1 MPRHTTDS
9 SRTPPFWAVW
19 VLLCL
24 VPLAA
29 VGFGAVHL
37 WPRAVLTAAMAI
49 SGAALALRS
58 RYIDVPM
65 LFGCVVLALVG
76 SLIPLIPMSGVLRD
90 WLHGELAVPIHQ
102 TLASTGGDLRPLALD
117 PNGALLGWSEAMA
130 LCLLGWGVAGW
141 STRAGRV
148 RTLLW
153 SLLASGIL
161 VVLLM
166 VGHTQIGAE
175 SIYGSGFGA
184 GTRDGFFAPFINPNH
199 GGIFCAALMPI
210 ALSRV
215 ADGRPMARLMG
226 IVCLSVFAFGVWAS
240 GSRGAVV
247 TMVLAVLSTVAAI
260 GGSHLR
266 KAVAGLLALG
276 AVGVVVVGPRRA
288 LKALGSLVAP
298 SVNQMAEAGY
308 VDLTTGRLRLFS
320 DAMDVIGQSFP
331 LGVGGGGFDIAHRMV
346 KSDPAFN
353 ATTHVHN
360 EYLQLIAEQGIFVG
374 AFVIFALALVVRQGI
389 KALSLWP
396 DRPDRRWQIAGLLGC
411 CTGLAVASTVDF
423 PLRLLSHSVLAVLC
437 LGGLVGLSRPQRG
450 GRALDSK
457 GRKLVGI
464 GLGLGLFA
472 LAVGVQGNAGLW
484 GRAERSRADGEAWMK
499 VARES
504 GDSEAF
510 ASAQAHFERAVVRGL
525 QREDYQWIAAAA
537 MGRRKP
543 EKAVEVLT
551 AGTSMYPTMP
561 WLWRDRARLA
571 QRMKDAA
578 AAREAWLRML
588 TLDLPSQV
596 DPVDV
601 LHEALFGGDFET
613 PIAQARAI
621 LPERADRYRQ
631 AARVMDQLGLTE
643 EAETLF
649 RHALGL
655 DPHGVQYFAE
665 ALIRWGRP
673 ADAVMLLE
681 VNRKGCKGA
690 QRYAESL
697 LKIERAEDAAK
708 AFAKALGL
716 CGARAWSLR
725 VGLAKA
731 RLLSGDSRGEDVV
744 EQLLK
749 ERPDSHGLR
758 RVWLWVLSRR
768 GRPVDGVRHL
778 EHLKYAGVIRPV
790 EEAALERA
798 RQGLP
803 FSLPRLRSDGSP
815 L

>member
-9 SRTPPFWAVW
+9 SRTPPFWAVL
-19 VLLCL
+19 VVLCL

-29 VGFGAVHL
+29 LGFGAVHL
-37 WPRAVLTAAMAI
+37 WPRAILTAAMAI
-49 SGAALALRS
+49 SGAVLALRS
-58 RYIDVPM
+58 RYVDRPA
-65 LFGCVVLALVG
+65 LLWCVASALLLAV
-76 SLIPLIPMSGVLRD
+76 IPLIPMTEALRSGLQ
-90 WLHGELAVPIHQ
+90 GELAVPVSQ
-102 TLASTGGDLRPLALD
+102 TMTLTGAELRPLALD
-117 PNGALLGWSEAMA
+117 PHGALSGWAEAIA

-141 STRAGRV
+141 TTRAGRV
-148 RTLLW
+148 QTLLW
-153 SLLASGIL
+153 SLLASGVVI
-161 VVLLM
+161 VLLM
-166 VGHTQIGAE
+166 VGHTQLGAE
-175 SIYGSGFGA
+175 SIYGSGLGA

-210 ALSRV
+210 AFSRV
-215 ADGRPMARLMG
+215 AGGRPLARLMG
-226 IVCLSVFAFGVWAS
+226 IVCLSIFAFGVWAS

-247 TMVLAVLSTVAAI
+247 TMGLALSATVAAV
-260 GGSHLR
+260 GGPLVR
-266 KAVAGLLALG
+266 KGVVGLLGLG
-276 AVGVVVVGPRRA
+276 FVGVLVVGPRRA

-298 SVNQMAEAGY
+298 SVNQMADAGY

-320 DAMDVIGQSFP
+320 DALEVIVQSFP
-331 LGVGGGGFDIAHRMV
+331 LGVGGGGFDIAHRIV

-374 AFVIFALALVVRQGI
+374 ALIAFAMALIVRQGI
-389 KALSLWP
+389 AALSFWH
-396 DRPDRRWQIAGLLGC
+396 DRPDRRWQLAGLLGC
-411 CTGLAVASTVDF
+411 LTGLAVASTVDF
-423 PLRLLSHSVLAVLC
+423 PLRLFSHSILAVLC
-437 LGGLVGLSRPQRG
+437 FGGLVGLSRPQRG
-450 GRALDSK
+450 GRSLGPK
-457 GRKLVGI
+457 GRKLI
-464 GLGLGLFA
+464 GLGLGLGMLA
-472 LAVGVQGNAGLW
+472 LAAGVHGNAGMW
-484 GRAERSRADGEAWMK
+484 GRADRARADGQAWMK
-499 VARES
+499 VARKG
-504 GDSEAF
+504 GDQDAF
-510 ASAQAHFERAVVRGL
+510 SAAHAHFERAVVRGL
-525 QREDYQWIAAAA
+525 QRQDYQWLAAAA
-537 MGRRKP
+537 MGDRQP
-543 EKAVEVLT
+543 QKAVAALT

-571 QRMKDAA
+571 QRMNDSI

-588 TLDLPSQV
+588 TLDLPSRV

-601 LHEALFGGDFET
+601 LHEALFGGDFDT

-631 AARVMDQLGLTE
+631 AARVMDQLGLVE
-643 EAETLF
+643 ESETLF
-649 RHALGL
+649 RHALSL
-655 DPHGVQYFAE
+655 DPQGVQYFSE

-681 VNRKGCKGA
+681 VNRTGCKGE

-697 LKIERAEDAAK
+697 LKIDRVQDAAK
-708 AFAKALGL
+708 AFAKALGM

-744 EQLLK
+744 EQLLE

-778 EHLKYAGVIRPV
+778 EHLKYAGVMRPV

-803 FSLPRLRSDGSP
+803 FSLPRPR
-815 L
+815 